1 MDNQELAH
9 TWLLVDCKAKAVVYF
24 RNDNRAWVHY
34 RNNTK
39 EDVPLLATPLAEDL
53 SGCNVFLDE
62 GHTRGVDLRL
72 PSNACGA
79 VTLALKLT
87 KDHAVQAAMRLRQLQ
102 TTQKVCFYGPRA
114 VVSSI
119 KDFHQLRAYERIESI
134 HVVSWL
140 LEQTCCSIEDQ
151 QGLYAAQ
158 GIDFCQRTDTMW
170 QCKKFM
176 TSLSERQKL
185 LRVLQ
190 QPERRTLQELYG
202 SALNKPATSFESSVT
217 SPQLRSF
224 IASLALTSKDGHGG
238 FQAGGVFEE
247 VEQEREVET
256 QVEQVRQ
263 VEKRI
268 QYEALSFPGMHLDVA
283 KQPGFEHAFSFVGRT
298 AIAKSFGVH
307 ESNAR
312 LFVSKEFTR
321 TIRIA
326 KNSHEDDNF
335 LRPVEW
341 IVWSPQTETALVI
354 IPEEAEHLLAYLRSR
369 RGKPRVHLITYAAAV
384 TKAMV
389 QFNHLDFYAYPELP
403 TGFHIPKQIKIELGI
418 LAGRLYVDED
428 EWKAVA
434 EYIMGTAN
442 DPKKIVANP
451 AAFVLEWLTARRKTV
466 NVLRTPM
473 GYICTGREMESADS
487 RGHANS
493 DEDEGDEAELVE

>member
-1 MDNQELAH
+1 
-9 TWLLVDCKAKAVVYF
+9 
-24 RNDNRAWVHY
+24 
-34 RNNTK
+34 
-39 EDVPLLATPLAEDL
+39 
-53 SGCNVFLDE
+53 
-62 GHTRGVDLRL
+62 
-72 PSNACGA
+72 
-79 VTLALKLT
+79 
-87 KDHAVQAAMRLRQLQ
+87 
-102 TTQKVCFYGPRA
+102 
-114 VVSSI
+114 
-119 KDFHQLRAYERIESI
+119 
-134 HVVSWL
+134 
-140 LEQTCCSIEDQ
+140 
-151 QGLYAAQ
+151 
-158 GIDFCQRTDTMW
+158 MW

-185 LRVLQ
+185 LQVLK
-190 QPERRTLQELYG
+190 QPERKTLQELYG
-202 SALNKPATSFESSVT
+202 SVLKKSVTSHESSVT

-224 IASLALTSKDGHGG
+224 IESLALTSKDGYGG

-268 QYEALSFPGMHLDVA
+268 QYEALSFPGMHPDVVQFAHTGKLEAASTAKA
-283 KQPGFEHAFSFVGRT
+283 KQPGFEHAFSSVGRT

-307 ESNAR
+307 ESNAK

-369 RGKPRVHLITYAAAV
+369 RGKPRVYLITYAAAV

-389 QFNHLDFYAYPELP
+389 QFNHLDFYTYPELP
-403 TGFHIPKQIKIELGI
+403 TGFCIPKQIKVELGI
-418 LAGRLYVDED
+418 LAGRLYVDEH

-434 EYIMGTAN
+434 EYTMGTAN
-442 DPKKIVANP
+442 DSNKIAANP

-473 GYICTGREMESADS
+473 GYICTGREMESTDS
-487 RGHANS
+487 PGDANG
-493 DEDEGDEAELVE
+493 DEDEADEAGLVE